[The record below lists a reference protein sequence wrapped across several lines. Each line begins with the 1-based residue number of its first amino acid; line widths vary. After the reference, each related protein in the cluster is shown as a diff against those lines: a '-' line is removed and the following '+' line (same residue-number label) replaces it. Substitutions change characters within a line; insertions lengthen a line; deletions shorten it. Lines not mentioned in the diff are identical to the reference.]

1 MTGAGQ
7 FLLLNEIASLLLMN
21 VAHQRYF
28 SFKFNIKT
36 KITKASNFSCQSV
49 NEAVL
54 YEVNINFL
62 NPNLVNN
69 FNLKPSLNIAYS
81 VILNF

>member
-7 FLLLNEIASLLLMN
+7 FLLLNEIVSLLLMN
-21 VAHQRYF
+21 VAHQSYF

-36 KITKASNFSCQSV
+36 KITKASNLSCQSV
-49 NEAVL
+49 NKAVL

-62 NPNLVNN
+62 NPNLLNN
-69 FNLKPSLNIAYS
+69 FNLKLSLNIAYS
-81 VILNF
+81 VILNC